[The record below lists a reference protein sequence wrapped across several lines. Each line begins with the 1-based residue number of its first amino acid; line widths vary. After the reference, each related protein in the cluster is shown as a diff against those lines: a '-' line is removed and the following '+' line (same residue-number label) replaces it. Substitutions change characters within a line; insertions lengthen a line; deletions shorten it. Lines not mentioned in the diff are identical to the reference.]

1 MLSFLLM
8 VQRIIKLLIYFFK
21 QESQRVIFF
30 FFLFTLLIGTLFYHN
45 IEHFSYLDALYFCVI
60 TLTTVGYGDLYPT
73 TDLGKMFTILYVLLG
88 VGIMTL
94 FIASF
99 AKTMLTYR
107 EEKQTKKKKE
117 K

>member
-1 MLSFLLM
+1 MISFFLML
-8 VQRIIKLLIYFFK
+8 QRTIKLLHYFFK
-21 QESQRVIFF
+21 QESQKVIFS
-30 FFLFTLLIGTLFYHN
+30 FFLFTLLIGTVFYHN
-45 IEHFSYLDALYFCVI
+45 VEQFSYLDALYFCVM

-99 AKTMLTYR
+99 AKTMLTYQA
-107 EEKQTKKKKE
+107 EKKQKKKRQ
-117 K
+117 